1 MSYCSQISR
10 VWLGMRFRFGGFWAV
25 IVLGLLVLYASRL
38 DLFGSLDSAPRLI
51 GRLFRAKVG
60 LRVVPDSRRL
70 IF

>member
-1 MSYCSQISR
+1 M
-10 VWLGMRFRFGGFWAV
+10 